1 MLSRI
6 SVFSLCRSPEGKLG
20 SRWSRHLRVPCS
32 ACCWQ
37 VECGV
42 QESRQ
47 LVLRLLVV
55 SYSSQFC
62 CRCNAAYYT
71 RCNTAYY
78 TRCSTIQVLR
88 NVPLACGG
96 DICYRPVFPRKIRT
110 WIAALFVSVD
120 LLGAIRSSRTR
131 RSAAFVASFRWYP
144 HAMEKFC
151 RLLHFSNSPIITKM
165 IHGTYLREGNWS
177 FQVHG
182 DISVVACVGF
192 CSSSASFLRYR

>member
-1 MLSRI
+1 MEDSRLHVISNFRILSLQI
-6 SVFSLCRSPEGKLG
+6 SRRQIGLTVEPAFASALFGLLLA
-20 SRWSRHLRVPCS
+20 SRVRGAGVPT
-32 ACCWQ
+32 AWIT
-37 VECGV
+37 
-42 QESRQ
+42 
-47 LVLRLLVV
+47 
-55 SYSSQFC
+55 FC
-62 CRCNAAYYT
+62 C